1 MTDSPGLDI
10 HLFGPLRVHI
20 DGVEIDTERW
30 KSKKALTL
38 FKILAKRIGVRYP
51 KDVLIDALWHD
62 DADVER
68 ASHNLHT
75 VVYYLRRELEPNL
88 KPYEPPKVLRHS
100 SGVYWLESDP
110 RVRVDIARFR
120 ELIAKAQSVQRHDP
134 REAFAAY
141 SEALDLY
148 TDDFLPENLY
158 EDWAAGVREELREKY
173 FAAVA
178 AVAELADGSDADRA
192 YAVGLCRRA
201 LQRDGL
207 REELHRALI
216 HLLAQQGMH
225 GEAAEQYRRCERLL
239 RAEFDVAPS
248 PQTRRAYER
257 MEEKAAQAGISF
269 QGESGMPEAGE
280 QPSLKSPASIPAAER
295 AEGENSSPRRVLIQM
310 PAADVHG
317 GQLMRDRLQQALE
330 QAGLGVF
337 DIKHVVVEAAV
348 DLVAPTSESPS
359 AADAGE
365 ESAAADAKTESE
377 HQREPISDTEAM
389 SETEAMR
396 ETELEAG

>member
-1 MTDSPGLDI
+1 MTDLPGLDI
-10 HLFGPLRVHI
+10 HLFGPLRVHM
-20 DGVEIDTERW
+20 DGVELDTERW
-30 KSKKALTL
+30 KSKKALIL

-75 VVYYLRRELEPNL
+75 VVYYLRRELEPDL

-100 SGVYWLESDP
+100 SGVYWLESGP
-110 RVRVDIARFR
+110 AVRVDVARFR
-120 ELIAKAQSVQRHDP
+120 ELIGKAQSVQRHDP
-134 REAFAAY
+134 RAAFASY
-141 SEALDLY
+141 SEALELY

-225 GEAAEQYRRCERLL
+225 GEAAEQYRRCERIL
-239 RAEFDVAPS
+239 RDEFDVAPS

-257 MEEKAAQAGISF
+257 LEEKAAQAGTPF
-269 QGESGMPEAGE
+269 RRESGVAGAKG
-280 QPSLKSPASIPAAER
+280 QRPSESIPPTDR
-295 AEGENSSPRRVLIQM
+295 DEGEDLSPRRVLIQM

-317 GQLMRDRLQQALE
+317 GELMRARLQEALE

-348 DLVAPTSESPS
+348 DLVASTSESGS
-359 AADAGE
+359 GVDAADEPG
-365 ESAAADAKTESE
+365 AAETKPMQQPEPLPESE
-377 HQREPISDTEAM
+377 AAREPEAVQ
-389 SETEAMR
+389 